1 MEAINQTHL
10 FPRKRYYC
18 ESDEL
23 SMVKIVNVRKTMT
36 TVKSAKLRKKR
47 GMVKRV
53 RLSSETE

>member
-1 MEAINQTHL
+1 VEAINQEWL

-23 SMVKIVNVRKTMT
+23 SMVKIVNVRKMT
-36 TVKSAKLRKKR
+36 RTVKSVKLRKKR

>member
-1 MEAINQTHL
+1 VEAINQKQL
-10 FPRKRYYC
+10 FPRKGYYH

-23 SMVKIVNVRKTMT
+23 SMVKIVNVTKMMT
-36 TVKSAKLRKKR
+36 TVKSVKLREKR